1 MRLEEWLKKE
11 RGRQVTLARDIGVPV
26 STIQRIV
33 KERRSPTHNIMEKI
47 IRATGGE
54 VMPNDFFDLSR
65 MVGGK

>member
-54 VMPNDFFDLSR
+54 VLPNDFFDLPQ
-65 MVGGK
+65 VLGGE